1 MSSLNTYLTTR
12 VTAKQ
17 RQQFVEKAERFG
29 KPSEVLRDII
39 VAFIENRLI
48 VTQPSK
54 VKETLYVTRS
64 QD

>member
-1 MSSLNTYLTTR
+1 MSSLDSFMTTR

-17 RQQFVEKAERFG
+17 RQQFIAKAERFG
-29 KPSEVLRDII
+29 KPSEVMRDII
-39 VAFIENRLI
+39 IAFIENRLI

-54 VKETLYVTRS
+54 VKETLYVARS